1 MAAISQTTLSNAFSW
16 MKMLEFRLRFH
27 WSLLLRVQLT
37 IIQHWFRY
45 WLGASQATSHYLNQW
60 WLVYWRIYASL
71 GLNELTMKHE
81 HHRLWATAVEDH
93 SAVNYLISTIRFP
106 ILVRWYFL
114 LYQATHPSCPIK
126 FIRQESH
133 ATDHHPWKSLWITGS
148 INLTHVPWLLIKDIL
163 LRWYPL
169 SRSFITNTE
178 LGLPCI
184 HQYVIHSMTLHWS
197 YRSLMPSH
205 QYATSLE
212 IISIDD
218 NMCNIL
224 QHGIRTNLKLGI
236 SACY

>member
-106 ILVRWYFL
+106 ILVRWYFFIISG
-114 LYQATHPSCPIK
+114 HPPFLSHQVHQTRVTCNWSSSMEVLMNHRIYKFNSCSMAANKGYTFKVIFFIK
-126 FIRQESH
+126 II
-133 ATDHHPWKSLWITGS
+133 HHKHRIWP
-148 INLTHVPWLLIKDIL
+148 
-163 LRWYPL
+163 
-169 SRSFITNTE
+169 
-178 LGLPCI
+178 
-184 HQYVIHSMTLHWS
+184 TLHS
-197 YRSLMPSH
+197 P
-205 QYATSLE
+205 
-212 IISIDD
+212 I
-218 NMCNIL
+218 
-224 QHGIRTNLKLGI
+224 
-236 SACY
+236 CYS